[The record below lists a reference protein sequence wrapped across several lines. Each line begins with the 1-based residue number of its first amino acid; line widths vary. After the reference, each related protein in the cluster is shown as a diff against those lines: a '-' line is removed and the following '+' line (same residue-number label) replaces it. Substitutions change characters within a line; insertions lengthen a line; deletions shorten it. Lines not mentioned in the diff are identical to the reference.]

1 MPKLRPEPM
10 GLGQELKV
18 VPGTYQ
24 VRLQK
29 SEHKRLSLSLKKVDK
44 PAVNEFDIEQP
55 WLSQLI
61 LK

>member
-55 WLSQLI
+55 C
-61 LK
+61 